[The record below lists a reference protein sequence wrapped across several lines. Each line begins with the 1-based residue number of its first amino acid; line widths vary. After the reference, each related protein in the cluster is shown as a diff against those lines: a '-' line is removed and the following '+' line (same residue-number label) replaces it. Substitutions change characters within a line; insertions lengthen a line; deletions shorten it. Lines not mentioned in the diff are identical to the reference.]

1 MSIVSKKKQ
10 IFGKIAAARTLTE
23 GMPKLKL
30 GSSFPSINNA
40 GDSITFLTDL
50 IKSLIGYDALI
61 KSVVDIL
68 TNSIDDIEVAVKQAL
83 KIDLK
88 SIVSCGIDPS
98 LPSFLKQPS
107 GTGIVIQLKK
117 IDFVDL
123 MKTDPNSDSGKL
135 LFGNITS
142 PLTNSRDFNTFL
154 AGVIQDDGN
163 FNTWKD
169 QNGVGMLDIKFVSK
183 DISGVNPN
191 NSLTIL
197 ANPNYNSKTLNDLNN
212 NYIDSLKLFDTKNLV
227 NNIIDTIFGS
237 ISTNLKKTVKQLDF
251 EGQINS
257 VVGKM
262 INSDAGN
269 TVNNDPFKMAKGE
282 LSKIQSMANDKQKG
296 LSKLN
301 TSTKLNSKVPE
312 GMLTTF
318 NSAMDGA
325 SSLQGKKDALTQHLN
340 FMSTRSAIN
349 AKNPIDVP
357 AIKLNFVQEIIN
369 NLIKSIV
376 GVILSPKVIMIFVI
390 NFKIVYGLTADFGS
404 GVDFIKKNKQLINRI
419 IKKITTMIIQY
430 LLKIA
435 LKRIAELVGEAQIKK
450 EIDKQKNKIIQLLS
464 LTGIPPE
471 ALRIIKGLA

>member
-30 GSSFPSINNA
+30 GSSFPSINNV

-68 TNSIDDIEVAVKQAL
+68 THSIDDIEVEVKQAL

-88 SIVSCGIDPS
+88 SIVSCGVDPS
-98 LPSFLKQPS
+98 LPSFLKQPN

-123 MKTDPNSDSGKL
+123 MKTDPNSVSGKL
-135 LFGNITS
+135 LFDDITTS
-142 PLTNSRDFNTFL
+142 LTNSTDFNTFL

-163 FNTWKD
+163 YHTWKD
-169 QNGVGMLDIKFVSK
+169 HNGIGMLDIKFVSR
-183 DISGVNPN
+183 DITNVNPN
-191 NSLTIL
+191 NSLTIK
-197 ANPNYNSKTLNDLNN
+197 ANPSYNSKTLNDLNN
-212 NYIDSLKLFDTKNLV
+212 NYIDSLKLFNTKHLV
-227 NNIIDTIFGS
+227 NNIIDSIFGS
-237 ISTNLKKTVKQLDF
+237 ISTTLNKSIKQLEV
-251 EGQINS
+251 EGKVNS

-282 LSKIQSMANDKQKG
+282 LSKIQNAADDKQKG
-296 LSKLN
+296 ISKIT
-301 TSTKLNSKVPE
+301 TSTKFDAKIPQD
-312 GMLTTF
+312 MLTNF
-318 NSAMDGA
+318 NGAMDSA
-325 SSLQGKKDALTQHLN
+325 TSLQGKKDALSQHLN
-340 FMSTRSAIN
+340 FMATKTAQNSKSN
-349 AKNPIDVP
+349 VDVP
-357 AIKLNFVQEIIN
+357 AVKLNFIQEIIN

-376 GVILSPKVIMIFVI
+376 GVILSPKVVMIFVI
-390 NFKIVYGLTADFGS
+390 NFKIVYGPNADFGDAI
-404 GVDFIKKNKQLINRI
+404 DFIKKNKQLINRI

-435 LKRIAELVGEAQIKK
+435 LKRIAELVGQAQAKK
-450 EIDKQKNKIIQLLS
+450 YVDKQKNKIILKLPQ
-464 LTGIPPE
+464 
-471 ALRIIKGLA
+471 